1 MNDQTALLRAICE
14 NPDDDTVRLAYADWL
29 EEHDDPTRADFIRTQ
44 IEFAR
49 TSPGD
54 PLYRYVRWRN
64 LAFEKRYTAELRRE
78 LPVWPGVDFGNHI
91 RGFVE
96 DLHVA
101 HYRILRQHAGE
112 VFGTFPIRSLRV
124 RHLSEPHLLAD
135 MPELRYV
142 RRLNLLRASISAPGF
157 TLEQLGVLLASP
169 HLTNLESLDLDN
181 NVFGDELVGVL
192 ENRIGSLPK
201 LRELWLGGNRLTNA
215 GASRLARSP
224 AFDCLHT
231 LDLSWNTLDVHGVR
245 ALASAAHLKRLT
257 RVVLRGYGKFSA
269 EVTRLLRDR
278 FSTGA
283 EF

>member
-44 IEFAR
+44 IEFHR

-54 PLYRYVRWRN
+54 PLYRYVLWRN
-64 LAFEKRYTAELRRE
+64 LAFEKRYTAELRAE

-96 DLHVA
+96 DLHVD
-101 HYRILRQHAGE
+101 HYRTLREHARE

-135 MPELRYV
+135 MPELQYV
-142 RRLNLLRASISAPGF
+142 RKLNLLRCGL
-157 TLEQLGVLLASP
+157 TLEQLGALLASP

-181 NVFGDELVGVL
+181 NVFRDEVVGVL
-192 ENRIGSLPK
+192 ERAIGNLPK

-215 GASRLARSP
+215 GASLMARTP

-231 LDLSWNTLDVHGVR
+231 LDLSWNTLDVSGVR
-245 ALASAAHLKRLT
+245 SLASAGHFKGLT
-257 RVVLRGYGKFSA
+257 RLIIRGYGKFSA
-269 EVTRLLRDR
+269 EVKRLLRDR
-278 FSTGA
+278 FGPGV
-283 EF
+283 EC